1 MRLLTRQCCLALR
14 GSRLNPV
21 VSPPLSHCKRSIKAD
36 GEGVSPPRLPLDT
49 TDRSQNVWQ
58 WILES
63 ERQGKHKPHR

>member
-1 MRLLTRQCCLALR
+1 M
-14 GSRLNPV
+14 
-21 VSPPLSHCKRSIKAD
+21 SPPPSHCKRSVKAD

>member
-1 MRLLTRQCCLALR
+1 MLPGPRRGVHISILSCLL
-14 GSRLNPV
+14 
-21 VSPPLSHCKRSIKAD
+21 PLSHCKRSIKAD